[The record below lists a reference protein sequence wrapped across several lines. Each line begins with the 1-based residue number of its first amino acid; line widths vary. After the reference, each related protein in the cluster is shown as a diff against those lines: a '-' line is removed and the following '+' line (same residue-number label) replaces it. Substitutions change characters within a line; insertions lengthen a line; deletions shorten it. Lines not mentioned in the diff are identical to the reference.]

1 MKVTTSRRWRRKSAV
16 DDPSRISADVLNNLF
31 RSSKS
36 TASFRRSKETEDM
49 DLYKANVILT
59 GDCLDQM
66 KGLDRNSVDL
76 IVTSPPYADARK
88 NTYGGVLPDEYVDW
102 FLPRS
107 KEFLRVL
114 KPTGS
119 FVLNIK
125 EKVVDGERHNYVLRL
140 ILALQNQGWLWVEE
154 YVWHKTNSMPGKWP
168 NRFRDGWE
176 RLLHFTKSLSG
187 FKMNQDAVRVPIG
200 DWSKTQR
207 TTLRK
212 SDGRRERANGSG
224 FGTNDS
230 AWLDKTTVFPDNVLT
245 VPTENANR
253 NHSAA
258 FPESL
263 PEFFIKLFTDEGD
276 VVMDPFAGSG
286 TTLAVAKR
294 LDRHYIGVEQHQIN
308 VDVIRQRLGAD
319 EPLITVPAN
328 AWITAV
334 GGAAMDARTEQ
345 EYEAL
350 LEEILAVCAIELA
363 A

>member
-1 MKVTTSRRWRRKSAV
+1 M
-16 DDPSRISADVLNNLF
+16 RIAGGENK
-31 RSSKS
+31 R
-36 TASFRRSKETEDM
+36 KETEDM
-49 DLYKANVILT
+49 DSYKANLILT
-59 GDCLDQM
+59 GDCFDQM

-88 NTYGGVLPDEYVDW
+88 STYGGIRPDEYVDW

-125 EKVVDGERHNYVLRL
+125 EKALNGQRHTYVLRL
-140 ILALQNQGWLWVEE
+140 ILALQKQGWFWVEE
-154 YVWHKTNSMPGKWP
+154 YIWHKNNSVPGKWT

-176 RLLHFTKSLSG
+176 RVLHFTKNLSG

-200 DWSKTQR
+200 DWAKNQR
-207 TTLRK
+207 KGLRQR
-212 SDGRRERANGSG
+212 DYRRERSNGSG

-230 AWLDKTTVFPDNVLT
+230 YWLDKDTVLPDNVLHLAS
-245 VPTENANR
+245 ECSNR

-276 VVMDPFAGSG
+276 VVLDPFAGSG

-294 LDRHYIGVEQHQIN
+294 LDRRYIGIERLQKY
-308 VDVIRQRLGAD
+308 VDVIQQRLGED
-319 EPLITVPAN
+319 EPLITVPAY

-334 GGAAMDARTEQ
+334 GGTAMGARTEQ

-350 LEEILAVCAIELA
+350 REEILAVCAIELA

>member
-1 MKVTTSRRWRRKSAV
+1 
-16 DDPSRISADVLNNLF
+16 
-31 RSSKS
+31 
-36 TASFRRSKETEDM
+36 M

-66 KGLDRNSVDL
+66 TGLDRNSVDL

-88 NTYGGVLPDEYVDW
+88 RTYGGIGPDEYVDW

-107 KEFLRVL
+107 KELLRVL

-125 EKVVDGERHNYVLRL
+125 EKVVDGERHNYVLKL
-140 ILALQNQGWLWVEE
+140 ILALQSQGWLWVEE

-176 RLLHFTKSLSG
+176 RCLHFTKHPK
-187 FKMNQDAVRVPIG
+187 FKMNQHAVKVPIG
-200 DWSKTQR
+200 DWAKTQR
-207 TTLRK
+207 TTLRRK
-212 SDGRRERANGSG
+212 SAGRRERKNGSG

-230 AWLDKTTVFPDNVLT
+230 AWLNKTTVFPDNVLT
-245 VPTENANR
+245 LPTENVNR
-253 NHSAA
+253 HHSAA

-263 PEFFIKLFTDEGD
+263 PEFFMKLFTDEGD
-276 VVMDPFAGSG
+276 VVMDRFAGSG

-294 LDRHYIGVEQHQIN
+294 LDRHYIGVEQHQKN

-319 EPLITVPAN
+319 EPLITVPAY
-328 AWITAV
+328 AWMTTV
-334 GGAAMDARTEQ
+334 DRTVLGARTEQ
-345 EYEAL
+345 EYDAL
-350 LEEILAVCAIELA
+350 REEILAVCGIELA